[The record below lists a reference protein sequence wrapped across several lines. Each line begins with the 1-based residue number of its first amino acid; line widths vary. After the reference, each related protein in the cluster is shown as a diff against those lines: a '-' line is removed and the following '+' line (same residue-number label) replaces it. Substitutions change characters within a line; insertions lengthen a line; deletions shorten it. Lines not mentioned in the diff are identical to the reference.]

1 LAGQV
6 PRSEREKKSK
16 RGLTSD
22 TASVILFVMGY
33 LSKVQVIER
42 ANRTRQFY
50 LICPAPL
57 AEALELQK
65 GEDIEWVV
73 EDKTTLVIKR
83 PQAASPRRS
92 PHGR

>member
-1 LAGQV
+1 MA
-6 PRSEREKKSK
+6 
-16 RGLTSD
+16 
-22 TASVILFVMGY
+22 Y

-65 GEDIEWVV
+65 GEEIEWVV
-73 EDKTTLVIKR
+73 EDKATLVIKR
-83 PQAASPRRS
+83 PHAASARRS
-92 PHGR
+92 SHGH